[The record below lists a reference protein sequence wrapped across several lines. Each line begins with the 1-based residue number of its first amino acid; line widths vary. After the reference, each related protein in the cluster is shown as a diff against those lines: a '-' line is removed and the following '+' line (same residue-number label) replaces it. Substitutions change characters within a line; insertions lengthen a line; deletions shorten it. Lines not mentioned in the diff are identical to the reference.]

1 MDFKNLNKA
10 IVSMKYNN
18 KPKTKEP
25 REERTRSQEKIIH
38 ELAKFKEGVEEKKR
52 SFRNEDG
59 FERAQRRM
67 GIDKNTVT
75 QRTKKRKAHK
85 MKQK

>member
-38 ELAKFKEGVEEKKR
+38 ELAKFKKGVEEKKGH
-52 SFRNEDG
+52 SEMKTAQK
-59 FERAQRRM
+59 ERKGEWAL
-67 GIDKNTVT
+67 KKT
-75 QRTKKRKAHK
+75 Q
-85 MKQK
+85 